1 MTPTLSA
8 TSPPGPGPAAVIGKY
23 RWTICSLVFFATT
36 INYLDRAVISLL
48 KPYLETAFHW
58 NSGDYANI
66 EIAFK
71 LAYSLGMVGVGR
83 IIDKL
88 GTKIGYALSTTLWS
102 IAAMGHAIVS
112 STLGFGIARG
122 FLGVTEAGNF
132 PAAIKTVAEW
142 FPQRERALATGIF
155 NSGAN
160 VGAIIAP
167 LSVPF
172 IAEHYGWQWA
182 FLITGALGFIW
193 LVLWMLVYDTPAN
206 SKGLSKAEFDY
217 INADIPAGL
226 PAESTVV
233 EEKPK
238 TSWGT
243 LLGFRQTW
251 AFALGKFLT
260 DPIWWFYLFW
270 LPDFL
275 GKQYHLTGTAIALP
289 VAAVYVLSSIGSIGG
304 GYLPLQFIKRGMP
317 AFQAR
322 KTAMLVIAL
331 CVFPIVFAQYLGQLN
346 MWLAVLVIGIAAAAH
361 QAWSANIFTT
371 VSDMFPKRAVGSVT
385 GIGGFAGGMGGIAL
399 SALVQKRMFV
409 YYEQLG
415 QINKAYYIMFFIC
428 GGIYLLAWAVMF
440 LLVPRMEPIK
450 LDDDDILP
458 TAA

>member
-1 MTPTLSA
+1 MNPTLRS
-8 TSPPGPGPAAVIGKY
+8 SPPGTVNAVIGKY

-71 LAYSLGMVGVGR
+71 LAYSIGMVGVGR

-102 IAAMGHAIVS
+102 IAAMGHALVS

-122 FLGVTEAGNF
+122 FLGITEAGNF
-132 PAAIKTVAEW
+132 PAAIKTTAEW

-155 NSGAN
+155 NSGSN
-160 VGAIIAP
+160 VGAIVAP

-172 IAEHYGWQWA
+172 IAENYGWQWA
-182 FLITGALGFIW
+182 FIITGALGFIW

-206 SKGLSKAEFDY
+206 SKRLSKAEFDY
-217 INADIPAGL
+217 INADIPVGL
-226 PAESTVV
+226 PTEGVV

-238 TSWGT
+238 ASWGK

-251 AFALGKFLT
+251 AFVIGKFLT

-275 GKQYHLTGTAIALP
+275 GKQYHLTGKAISLP
-289 VAAVYVLSSIGSIGG
+289 VAAVYVLSSIGSVGG
-304 GYLPLQFIKRGMP
+304 GYLPMGFIKRGMP

-322 KTAMLVIAL
+322 KTSMLLIAF

-371 VSDMFPKRAVGSVT
+371 VSDMFPKRAVSSVT

-409 YYEQLG
+409 HFESIG
-415 QINKAYYIMFFIC
+415 QIDKAYYIMFFIC
-428 GGIYLLAWAVMF
+428 GAAYLLSWVIMF
-440 LLVPRMEPIK
+440 TLVPRMEPIK
-450 LDDDDILP
+450 LDADDILP
-458 TAA
+458 TAS

>member
-1 MTPTLSA
+1 MNPTLHS
-8 TSPPGPGPAAVIGKY
+8 SPPATDTSVIGKY

-71 LAYSLGMVGVGR
+71 LAYSIGMVGVGR

-122 FLGVTEAGNF
+122 FLGITEAGNF
-132 PAAIKTVAEW
+132 PAAIKTTAEW

-172 IAEHYGWQWA
+172 IAEQYGWQWA
-182 FLITGALGFIW
+182 FIITGALGFIW

-206 SKGLSKAEFDY
+206 SKRLSKAEFDY

-226 PAESTVV
+226 PAESALV

-238 TSWGT
+238 TSWAT

-289 VAAVYVLSSIGSIGG
+289 VAAVYVLSSIGSVGG
-304 GYLPLQFIKRGMP
+304 GYLPMSFIKRGMP

-322 KTAMLVIAL
+322 KTAMLLIAF

-428 GGIYLLAWAVMF
+428 GAIYLLAWVVMF
-440 LLVPRMEPIK
+440 TLVPRMEPIK

-458 TAA
+458 TAS

>member
-1 MTPTLSA
+1 MTPTLPA
-8 TSPPGPGPAAVIGKY
+8 TSPPGPGAAAVIGKY

-71 LAYSLGMVGVGR
+71 LAYSIGMVGVGR
-83 IIDKL
+83 IIDRL

-102 IAAMGHAIVS
+102 IAAMGHAVVS
-112 STLGFGIARG
+112 STLGFGVARG
-122 FLGVTEAGNF
+122 FLGITEAGNF

-172 IAEHYGWQWA
+172 IAEQYGWQWA
-182 FLITGALGFIW
+182 FIITGALGFIW

-206 SKGLSKAEFDY
+206 SKRLSKAEFDY
-217 INADIPAGL
+217 INADIPVGL
-226 PAESTVV
+226 PAESVVV

-409 YYEQLG
+409 HYEQLG
-415 QINKAYYIMFFIC
+415 QLNKAYYIMFFIC

-450 LDDDDILP
+450 LDEDDILP
-458 TAA
+458 TT

>member
-1 MTPTLSA
+1 MNPTLS
-8 TSPPGPGPAAVIGKY
+8 TSPPGTDSSVIGKY

-48 KPYLETAFHW
+48 KPYLETEFKW
-58 NSGDYANI
+58 NAGDYANI

-71 LAYSLGMVGVGR
+71 LAYAVGMVGVGR

-88 GTKIGYALSTTLWS
+88 GTKFGYAISTALWS
-102 IAAMGHAIVS
+102 LAAMGHALVS

-122 FLGVTEAGNF
+122 FLGITEAGNF
-132 PAAIKTVAEW
+132 PAAIKTTAEW

-155 NSGAN
+155 NSGSN
-160 VGAIIAP
+160 VGAIVAP
-167 LSVPF
+167 LTVPL
-172 IAEHYGWQWA
+172 IAETIGWQWA
-182 FLITGALGFIW
+182 FIITGALGFVW
-193 LVLWMLVYDTPAN
+193 LVLWYTIYETPAN
-206 SKGLSKAEFDY
+206 SKRLSKAEFDY
-217 INADIPAGL
+217 INADIPVGL
-226 PAESTVV
+226 PAESVVV

-238 TSWGT
+238 TSWAT

-251 AFALGKFLT
+251 AFVAGKFLT

-289 VAAVYVLSSIGSIGG
+289 VAGVYILSSIGSVGG
-304 GYLPLQFIKRGMP
+304 GYLPMGFIKRGMP

-322 KTAMLVIAL
+322 KTSMLLIAF

-409 YYEQLG
+409 YYESIGQLD
-415 QINKAYYIMFFIC
+415 KAYFIMFLIC
-428 GGIYLLAWAVMF
+428 GGMYLLAWVIMF
-440 LLVPRMEPIK
+440 TLVPRMEPIK
-450 LDDDDILP
+450 LDADDILP
-458 TAA
+458 TAS